1 MSSKGGAKIGAGTPL
16 MTSPVQDDAERY
28 LVIRFGAIGDCMRV
42 LPAVRRL
49 RRERPKAHI
58 GWAVEEWAYPVL
70 VGNPNVD
77 RFHILDRSRLRRGP
91 RQAVREMQ
99 RFLIDVR
106 GAGYDVALDF
116 HGRFKSGLVSRISG
130 IPRRIGYDRACA
142 TEGNH
147 LFNNEHV
154 RLDDPWE
161 NRVLR
166 FLHLLEPLG
175 IDTHYDPAD
184 NGLHVPHE
192 VARAAHE
199 WYAQMGRPALAVYP
213 GTSRARAHER
223 WPSRKWVDLLR
234 RVGREG
240 ISTVVFWGPAEQALA
255 TAIAA
260 AAGGDCRLAPPT
272 TLPEMTAMI
281 GCFRAFVGS
290 DTSAMHMAWMQG
302 VPTGVFAGPK
312 PPRTIAPMAPVP
324 SYVLR
329 ADEYLDERLRPSQQ
343 PEEVIT
349 AVPVGEA
356 FEAVEQLLAAGVAS
370 GSRELSA

>member
-1 MSSKGGAKIGAGTPL
+1 MQRTP
-16 MTSPVQDDAERY
+16 SIEGSRF
-28 LVIRFGAIGDCMRV
+28 LVLRFGAIGDCLRV

-49 RRERPKAHI
+49 RRDRPDAYI
-58 GWAVEEWAYPVL
+58 GWAVEDWVYPAL

-77 RFHILDRSRLRRGP
+77 RFHVLDRRKLGKGPRSAWHELRR
-91 RQAVREMQ
+91 
-99 RFLIDVR
+99 FLTDVR
-106 GAGYDVALDF
+106 GSGYDVLLDF
-116 HGRFKSGLVSRISG
+116 HGRLKSGLVSRVSG
-130 IPRRIGYDRACA
+130 ARQRVGYGRGD
-142 TEGNH
+142 TSEGNH
-147 LFNNEHV
+147 LFNNVHV
-154 RLDDPWE
+154 ALEDPWE

-175 IDTHYDPAD
+175 VDTRYDPQDLGVYTSPEIYTAAQD
-184 NGLHVPHE
+184 WYRGLGSPE
-192 VARAAHE
+192 
-199 WYAQMGRPALAVYP
+199 LAVYP
-213 GTSRARAHER
+213 GTSKQRAHER

-234 RVGREG
+234 RVGRENVH
-240 ISTVVFWGPAEQALA
+240 SVVFWGPAEHVLA
-255 TAIAA
+255 ETVAG
-260 AAGGDCRLAPPT
+260 AAGSTCSLAPPT
-272 TLPEMTAMI
+272 TLPEMMAMI

-329 ADEYLDERLRPSQQ
+329 ADEYVDDRLRPSQQ

-356 FEAVEQLLAAGVAS
+356 LEAVEQLLAAGTIGRA
-370 GSRELSA
+370 GREFKGA